1 MLLARKL
8 RLAVVE
14 RLGNIDDL
22 TIYPKI
28 PDSANVPC
36 AWIAPD
42 KSKNYAEYQVRF
54 QGGLT
59 QYNFVVE
66 IITNRQDI
74 ESAQDILDDY
84 LSDDGPFITRLQ
96 ALDVGDSLSELI
108 GNNIEVLT
116 ASRYGSYKVGG
127 TVYLGFQLAFQLFA

>member
-8 RLAVVE
+8 RLALVE

-42 KSKNYAEYQVRF
+42 KAKNYAEYQVAF

-96 ALDVGDSLSELI
+96 ATDVGDSLSDLI

-116 ASRYGSYKVGG
+116 ASRYGNYKVGG